1 MPKLVKVQYICKK
14 LGINQKDLA
23 RLIGCSESNFSAKVN
38 GRIPTTFEEMQ
49 MIKEE
54 LNKLARKKGMK
65 EYTLDDIFTD

>member
-1 MPKLVKVQYICKK
+1 MPKLVKVPYICKK

-38 GRIPTTFEEMQ
+38 GRIPTTFSEMQ

-54 LNKLARKKGMK
+54 LNKLARKKSMK